1 LLAYDEVLAIAVGP
15 EHGLM
20 DAGHRSN
27 ASLGRIATRFFGASM
42 PHIQLA
48 ETDPGIIGPLRAY
61 PETERPLDDFCNAL
75 LCGPSSLTR
84 AERELIA
91 TYVSHGN
98 ECYFCTNAHAAAT
111 RCLFGD
117 KANVVDEVLG
127 GSTQSVDRKMQC
139 LLTIADKV
147 RRDGRLVTADDIQAA
162 RNAGA
167 DDKAIHDTVLIAA
180 AFCMFNR
187 YVDGLAT
194 WAPKDPALYA
204 EIGTRIA
211 TKGYGSRF
219 REAADEPVELPHG

>member
-1 LLAYDEVLAIAVGP
+1 
-15 EHGLM
+15 
-20 DAGHRSN
+20 
-27 ASLGRIATRFFGASM
+27 M

-75 LCGPSSLTR
+75 MCGPSSLTR

-98 ECYFCTNAHAAAT
+98 ECYFCTNSHAAAA
-111 RCLFGD
+111 RCLYGD
-117 KANVVDEVLG
+117 QANVVDQVLTG
-127 GSTQSVDRKMQC
+127 QSAPIDDKMRY
-139 LLTIADKV
+139 LLEIADKV
-147 RRDGRLVTADDIQAA
+147 RRDGRLVTPADVQRA
-162 RNAGA
+162 RAAGA

-194 WAPKDPALYA
+194 WAPQDPQLYN
-204 EIGTRIA
+204 EVGSRIA
-211 TKGYGSRF
+211 ARGYGSRF
-219 REAADEPVELPHG
+219 REAAGEPVELPPPN